1 MKDNHTKH
9 ESMKDNKNS
18 EIESDIN
25 SDAELPGKTHLNN
38 PLKEDDLE
46 LATLTVEL
54 ETQKDKYLRLFAEF
68 DNYKRRTAKERIE
81 LIQTAGKDIIVY
93 LLEILDDMDRGEKQM
108 EIQTDAEKVA
118 EGNQLIFA
126 KLKSL
131 LQQKGL
137 KEMPSIHSNFDVEKH
152 EAVSQINAGEEM
164 KGKVVDVL
172 QKGYYLN
179 DKLIRFAKV
188 VVGN

>member
-18 EIESDIN
+18 EIEIDIN

-46 LATLTVEL
+46 LATLTAEL

-81 LIQTAGKDIIVY
+81 LIQTAGKDIIVN

>member
-18 EIESDIN
+18 EIEIDIN

-38 PLKEDDLE
+38 PLKEDDSE
-46 LATLTVEL
+46 LATLTAEL

-81 LIQTAGKDIIVY
+81 LIQTAGKDIIVN

-126 KLKSL
+126 TLKSL

>member
-18 EIESDIN
+18 EIEIDIN

-38 PLKEDDLE
+38 PLKEDDSE
-46 LATLTVEL
+46 LATLTAEL

-81 LIQTAGKDIIVY
+81 LIQTAGKDIIVN